1 MPSGPELIRLL
12 LEQTTNKLQQTGGVG
27 GGITQ
32 RCRAL
37 YALAARVAAELDMS
51 LAAIESSVAP
61 SCQRV
66 LVEQLPSLSLQPST
80 DEQQQ
85 QPVHLYRWLL
95 RARIRGL
102 PAKFMVPPSVLL
114 ASADESATAPRESD
128 APGGVI
134 ERFFSDAD
142 EDSLGKGE
150 DDEGR
155 LLFRGEGGSEAAALS
170 AAIEPSG
177 SSSASEAVR
186 DRIFQEQ
193 ANEEVAVALCKL
205 KSLLQAV
212 RSAAS
217 DRMCC
222 VSLCA

>member
-1 MPSGPELIRLL
+1 M
-12 LEQTTNKLQQTGGVG
+12 
-27 GGITQ
+27 
-32 RCRAL
+32 
-37 YALAARVAAELDMS
+37 AAELDMS

-80 DEQQQ
+80 DEQQ